1 MSKKP
6 RNLNMARK
14 PRIKVKKTSE
24 RGPGRP
30 SALEQ
35 ELMVVDGEV
44 VRSFLPAKNGGVE
57 FLPVDD
63 LINRKGW
70 KIYRDMRH
78 DDQVKATLTFKK
90 ILVHGRAWELKPADQ
105 SEKAEKIAKFVK
117 ANLEGINFK
126 RVVKEALS
134 ALDFGFSASELV
146 WKIEK
151 HDGERRVM
159 LKSIKA
165 RDPESIHI
173 FADKH
178 GNIKGFE
185 QRSKLGEI
193 IVLKPEKIWHY
204 AHQSEFQNHYGVSD
218 LRSAY
223 RNWWAKKFIINFWN
237 VFLERLGAPM
247 TMMKYPLG
255 SSPELKN
262 LLKGI
267 LTGLSSKS
275 EILVPEGVEVELI
288 EATRSGNATYAEA
301 LQYHDNAISRAM
313 LVIALLGAGGSDVTR
328 GSDSQ
333 SRLHL
338 RILFKMADELG
349 KDLMDT
355 FEKQVIKQ
363 LVDMNFEHD
372 NLYPKFLWQDY
383 GEFEGIEVA
392 DTIRLLHAAGI
403 VDMDQE
409 DVNYARSILGLPL
422 RKEGDPEDEVVRPQP
437 LPPPADPN
445 KPPPAAAQGNQSSD
459 KGAGGNRSTDVD
471 GKKNT

>member
-1 MSKKP
+1 MAHKP
-6 RNLNMARK
+6 RVR
-14 PRIKVKKTSE
+14 VKAGSD

-30 SALEQ
+30 LAIESES
-35 ELMVVDGEV
+35 MVVDGEI

-70 KIYRDMRH
+70 SIYRDMRN

-105 SEKAEKIAKFVK
+105 SEKAEQIAKFVK
-117 ANLEGINFK
+117 ANLEAMNFK
-126 RVVKEALS
+126 HIVKEALT
-134 ALDFGFSASELV
+134 ALDFGFSVSELIWEV
-146 WKIEK
+146 KTFE
-151 HDGERRVM
+151 GERKVM
-159 LKSIKA
+159 LKAIKA
-165 RDPESIHI
+165 RDPEGIHI

-178 GNIKGFE
+178 GNVTGFE

-193 IVLKPEKIWHY
+193 ITIKPEKVWHY

-255 SSPELKN
+255 ASDELKR

-288 EATRSGNATYAEA
+288 EATRSGQASYAEA
-301 LQYHDNAISRAM
+301 LQYHDNAISRAL

-349 KDLMDT
+349 KDLMKT
-355 FEKQVIKQ
+355 FEQQAIRQ

-372 NLYPKFLWQDY
+372 NLYPSFLWQDY

-445 KPPPAAAQGNQSSD
+445 KPPPAANQGNKSSE
-459 KGAGGNRSTDVD
+459 KGAGGNRKTEKGADP
-471 GKKNT
+471 GTRKT

>member
-1 MSKKP
+1 
-6 RNLNMARK
+6 MAIK
-14 PRIKVKKTSE
+14 PRIRVKAGSE
-24 RGPGRP
+24 RTPGRP
-30 SALEQ
+30 RAIESES
-35 ELMVVDGEV
+35 MVVDGEV
-44 VRSFLPAKNGGVE
+44 VRSFLPAKEGGVE
-57 FLPVDD
+57 FLPVDE

-70 KIYRDMRH
+70 QLYRDMRH

-90 ILVHGRAWELKPADQ
+90 ILVHGRSWEIKPAEADN
-105 SEKAEKIAKFVK
+105 ADADRIASFVK
-117 ANLEGINFK
+117 ENLEEMNFK
-126 RVVKEALS
+126 RVVREALS
-134 ALDFGFSASELV
+134 ALDFGFSV
-146 WKIEK
+146 
-151 HDGERRVM
+151 GEQIFEVKEWEGNPHLM
-159 LKSIKA
+159 IKA
-165 RDPESIHI
+165 IKHRDPETISI

-178 GNIKGFE
+178 GNITKFE
-185 QRSKLGEI
+185 QNSKTGDVI
-193 IVLKPEKIWHY
+193 DIKPSKIWHY

-218 LRSAY
+218 LRAAY

-255 SSPELKN
+255 ASDELKR

-267 LTGLSSKS
+267 LTGLSAKS

-288 EATRSGNATYAEA
+288 EATRAGQASYGDA
-301 LQYHDNAISRAM
+301 LQYHDNAISRAL
-313 LVIALLGAGGSDVTR
+313 LVVALLGVGGNDVKR

-338 RILFKMADELG
+338 RVLFKMADELAQ
-349 KDLMDT
+349 DLMKT
-355 FEKQVIKQ
+355 FEMQVLRP

-372 NLYPKFLWQDY
+372 NLYPKFIWQDY

-392 DTIRLLHAAGI
+392 DTVRLLHAAGI

-445 KPPPAAAQGNQSSD
+445 KPPPSAEQGNQRSD
-459 KGAGGNRSTDVD
+459 QGPGGNRTTEPGQSGVRR
-471 GKKNT
+471 N

>member
-1 MSKKP
+1 MAKKP
-6 RNLNMARK
+6 RVR
-14 PRIKVKKTSE
+14 VKAGSE

-30 SALEQ
+30 LAIEA
-35 ELMVVDGEV
+35 ENMVVDGEV

-70 KIYRDMRH
+70 SIYRDMRH

-105 SEKAEKIAKFVK
+105 SDKAENIAKFVK

-134 ALDFGFSASELV
+134 ALDFGFSASELIWQV
-146 WKIEK
+146 KDFE
-151 HDGERRVM
+151 GERRVM
-159 LKSIKA
+159 LKAIKA
-165 RDPESIHI
+165 RDPESVHI

-178 GNIKGFE
+178 GNVMGFE

-193 IVLKPEKIWHY
+193 IVIKPEKIWHY

-255 SSPELKN
+255 SSPELKT

-288 EATRSGNATYAEA
+288 EATRSGQASYAEA
-301 LQYHDNAISRAM
+301 LQYHDNAISRAL

-349 KDLMDT
+349 KDLMST
-355 FEKQVIKQ
+355 FEQQVIKQ
-363 LVDMNFEHD
+363 MVDMNFEHD

-445 KPPPAAAQGNQSSD
+445 KPPPAADQGNQSSD
-459 KGAGGNRSTDVD
+459 KGAGGNRATDVD
-471 GKKNT
+471 GNKNK

>member
-1 MSKKP
+1 
-6 RNLNMARK
+6 MAIK
-14 PRIKVKKTSE
+14 PRIRVKAGSQRTE
-24 RGPGRP
+24 NPVGRP
-30 SALEQ
+30 LSIEG
-35 ELMVVDGEV
+35 ESFVVDGEI

-78 DDQVKATLTFKK
+78 DDQIKATLTFKK
-90 ILVHGRAWELKPADQ
+90 ILVHGRSWELKPAEADNPD
-105 SEKAEKIAKFVK
+105 AERIAKFVK

-126 RVVKEALS
+126 RVVREALS
-134 ALDFGFSASELV
+134 ALDFGFSLGEIIFDV
-146 WKIEK
+146 REWEGNK
-151 HDGERRVM
+151 HLMLDG
-159 LKSIKA
+159 IKH
-165 RDPESIHI
+165 RDPSTIKI
-173 FADKH
+173 IADKH
-178 GNIKGFE
+178 GNITEFVQEGSF
-185 QRSKLGEI
+185 GEHI
-193 IVLKPEKIWHY
+193 RLKPMKVWHY

-218 LRSAY
+218 LRAAY

-247 TMMKYPLG
+247 TLMKYPLG
-255 SSPELKN
+255 ASDELKR

-267 LTGLSSKS
+267 LTGLSAKS
-275 EILVPEGVEVELI
+275 EILVPEGVEVELV
-288 EATRSGNATYAEA
+288 EATRSGQASYAEA
-301 LQYHDNAISRAM
+301 LQYHDNAISRAL
-313 LVIALLGAGGSDVTR
+313 LVIALLGAGGSDVSR
-328 GSDSQ
+328 GADSQ

-355 FEKQVIKQ
+355 FAAQVIKP

-372 NLYPKFLWQDY
+372 GLYPTFIWQDY

-445 KPPPAAAQGNQSSD
+445 KPPPAADQGNQRTD
-459 KGAGGNRSTDVD
+459 KGPGGNRATDVD
-471 GKKNT
+471 GGKK